1 MAPRRRQA
9 DRPKR
14 TQAERYVSDRRRAWV
29 TLKYDELVLYVNPP
43 EEDEEGLATD
53 GITVMNLRAS
63 QKWTTDLTRM
73 TLAELEAFEQLW
85 LLAFQLAKPLVT
97 ERDRKAR
104 ADHEAGIGTQYRLY
118 NRPPVTVGLSGD
130 QREYVEGL
138 LFGPA
143 PISRRNGLGDSG
155 DRGVRGAGDD
165 VAPDES
171 QEGGSQNER
180 ETPYFD

>member
-1 MAPRRRQA
+1 MSPRRRQV

-29 TLKYDELVLYVNPP
+29 TLRNDELVLYVNPP

-53 GITVMNLRAS
+53 GISVSNIRVN

-73 TLAELEAFEQLW
+73 TSAELEAYEKLW
-85 LLAFQLAKPLVT
+85 LLAFQLAKPLVA

-118 NRPPVTVGLSGD
+118 NRPPVAIGLSGD
-130 QREYVEGL
+130 QREHVEGL

-143 PISRRNGLGDSG
+143 PVSRSHWVGDSR

-165 VAPDES
+165 VAPDEP
-171 QEGGSQNER
+171 QEGGPEDER
-180 ETPYFD
+180 ETAYFD